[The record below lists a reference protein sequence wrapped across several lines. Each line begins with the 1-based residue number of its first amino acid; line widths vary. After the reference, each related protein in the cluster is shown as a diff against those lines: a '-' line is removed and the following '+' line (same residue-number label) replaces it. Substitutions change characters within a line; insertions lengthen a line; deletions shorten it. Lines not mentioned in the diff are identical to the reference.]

1 MEFQNINVHT
11 LGFIVI
17 KYIFD
22 NHMKLKK
29 MNHFIN
35 NTVFYFI
42 LQICKINKNCIKIN
56 FY

>member
-1 MEFQNINVHT
+1 MEFQNINVRT